1 MRFLNGPACGGEDEI
16 VLARALGAMGI
27 VWVWVQVVRIGLE
40 VSVDSG
46 LRLLSFFGVDF
57 VCLLANLTPV

>member
-27 VWVWVQVVRIGLE
+27 VWVRIGLE